1 MAQEE
6 NQSAGSPGVSVVIPT
21 LNAQKTL
28 EACLESISR
37 QQYPGELE
45 IIIADGGSTDDTLKI
60 ASEYGCKVVDN
71 PAKTGEAGK
80 AAGIKRASGEVV
92 ALIDSDNILPG
103 EDWLARMVAPFRD
116 PAIAGSEPIRYEYRR
131 SDPPLTR
138 YCALMGMNDPICY
151 FFKNYDRENAL
162 TGSWTG
168 LDIETADRG
177 DFLEVHLEPD
187 AIPTMGANGFM
198 VRSSLLRELEI
209 DDYLFDIDVVYGLV
223 SGGNKTFA
231 KVKLGI
237 VHLYGRDLRTFA
249 RKQLRRVRDYRYYGS
264 IGLRRYPWSRQ
275 KKEGLAR
282 FILYCVTVLPLLAQS
297 ARGFA
302 RMRDSAWALH
312 APACIT
318 TLAVYTWG
326 YVEGAIRPREQQ
338 RARWRQ

>member
-37 QQYPGELE
+37 QHYPGELE

-60 ASEYGCKVVDN
+60 ASRYGCKVVHN

-80 AAGIKRASGEVV
+80 ATGIKRASCEVV

-103 EDWLARMVAPFRD
+103 EDWIARMVAPFSN
-116 PAIAGSEPIRYEYRR
+116 PAIAGSEPIKFEYRR

-151 FFKNYDRENAL
+151 FFKNYDRENTL

-177 DFLEVHLEPD
+177 DFLEVHLDPD
-187 AIPTMGANGFM
+187 KALCDGAN
-198 VRSSLLRELEI
+198 SWPLDQLEPLLRSLMAI
-209 DDYLFDIDVVYGLV
+209 HKI
-223 SGGNKTFA
+223 
-231 KVKLGI
+231 
-237 VHLYGRDLRTFA
+237 
-249 RKQLRRVRDYRYYGS
+249 
-264 IGLRRYPWSRQ
+264 IGDT
-275 KKEGLAR
+275 K
-282 FILYCVTVLPLLAQS
+282 
-297 ARGFA
+297 
-302 RMRDSAWALH
+302 
-312 APACIT
+312 
-318 TLAVYTWG
+318 
-326 YVEGAIRPREQQ
+326 
-338 RARWRQ
+338 